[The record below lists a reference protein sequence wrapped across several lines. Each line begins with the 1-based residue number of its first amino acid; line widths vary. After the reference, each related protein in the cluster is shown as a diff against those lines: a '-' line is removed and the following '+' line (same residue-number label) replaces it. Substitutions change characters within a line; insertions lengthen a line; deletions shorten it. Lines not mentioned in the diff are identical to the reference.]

1 MYIKIGSFKAECVET
16 KKKSVKYVEWLK
28 SEAKGQIMKNRNENL

>member
-1 MYIKIGSFKAECVET
+1 MYIKIGCFKAECVET
-16 KKKSVKYVEWLK
+16 KKAIKYVEWLK